1 MISRAETAR
10 HQSQEL
16 RQLVLELAALSSE
29 QRSTFMNSHGLP
41 GSLTNKLEVQQRI
54 QEAVESGTVIR
65 EHIINYLDEVVP
77 WGKQHIFL
85 FRGPSASIRNWKN
98 ASWVR
103 THLQQNSPAFAAV
116 FSQQIHIALPEALTP
131 TSVIHETS
139 PHRLRVTMV
148 RKRDWWEPAPEYNDE
163 GETELGEEIEY
174 RAFIHRVIRSFVAFE
189 WDLVAN
195 VAMLQISQLPGRI
208 RYENVKS
215 EFANLVSAWLDL
227 NTFTIVDLHRPILNL
242 LDLERGGN
250 GITRAHGYDLQSL
263 QGRTMSIQSST
274 ASLSVFGERSFDTAF
289 DTVKARGTGRTG
301 NLFWLPLHGTPLSD
315 ELRVELV
322 GAKNRVNFPSPSNEG
337 VVRHVLADI
346 RRHS

>member
-1 MISRAETAR
+1 MISREKATRR
-10 HQSQEL
+10 HADEL
-16 RQLVLELAALSSE
+16 RQLVLELAALSAE
-29 QRSTFMNSHGLP
+29 QRSGFMATHGLP
-41 GSLTNKLEVQQRI
+41 RSLSNKSEVQERI
-54 QEAVESGTVIR
+54 QEAVASGNVTR
-65 EHIINYLDEVVP
+65 EHLINYLDEVVP

-85 FRGPSASIRNWKN
+85 LRGPATSIRNWKIT
-98 ASWVR
+98 SWVKN
-103 THLQQNSPAFAAV
+103 HLQQNAPEFAAV
-116 FSQQIHIALPEALTP
+116 LAQSVHVALPESLTP
-131 TSVIHETS
+131 TSVIHETQ

-148 RKRDWWEPAPEYNDE
+148 RKRDWWEPAPEYNDQ

-174 RAFIHRVIRSFVAFE
+174 RAFVHRVIRSFVAFE
-189 WDLVAN
+189 WDLVGN

-208 RYENVKS
+208 RYENVKT
-215 EFANLVSAWLDL
+215 EFANLVSSWLDFSA
-227 NTFTIVDLHRPILNL
+227 FTIMDLHTPILKL
-242 LDLERGGN
+242 LDLERSGS

-301 NLFWLPLHGTPLSD
+301 NFFWLPLQGNPLAD
-315 ELRVELV
+315 ELRVEMI

>member
-1 MISRAETAR
+1 MISRAEATRR
-10 HQSQEL
+10 HAEEL
-16 RQLVLELAALSSE
+16 RQLVLELAALSAE
-29 QRSTFMNSHGLP
+29 QRSAFMTAHGLP
-41 GSLTNKLEVQQRI
+41 RSLSNKSEVQQWI
-54 QEAVESGTVIR
+54 QESLESGTVTR
-65 EHIINYLDEVVP
+65 DDLINYLDEVVP

-85 FRGPSASIRNWKN
+85 LRGPTNSIRNWKN

-103 THLQQNSPAFAAV
+103 NHLQQNAPEFAAALAQPV
-116 FSQQIHIALPEALTP
+116 HIALPEALTP
-131 TSVIHETS
+131 TSVMLDTQA
-139 PHRLRVTMV
+139 HRLRVTMV
-148 RKRDWWEPAPEYNDE
+148 RKRDWWEPAPEYNDQ

-174 RAFIHRVIRSFVAFE
+174 RAFVHRVIRSFIAFE

-208 RYENVKS
+208 RYENVKT
-215 EFANLVSAWLDL
+215 EFANLVSSWLDFK
-227 NTFTIVDLHRPILNL
+227 TFTIVDLHKPILNL
-242 LDLERGGN
+242 LDLERSGS

-289 DTVKARGTGRTG
+289 DTVKARGTGRAG
-301 NLFWLPLHGTPLSD
+301 NFFWLPLPGNPLAD
-315 ELRVELV
+315 ELRVEMI

-346 RRHS
+346 RRHC